1 MLPDADTM
9 ALRMATDLFKVRQ
22 PLASALVCAE
32 LAQGG
37 LDSAELWCVLGS
49 SLMASRGQ
57 LVRKPFEAWAA
68 KVFQRGAPGFPGTP
82 WASVAADW
90 LRQMPEA
97 VGAEPVRSDELADM
111 IEFLLVHE
119 SVLPDAAQAL
129 GEDAAMSMVMILGDR
144 QRPLYV
150 PLLRRA
156 LEGRLGAGAA
166 RSALKRLG
174 PFLPRPDVQ
183 ASLQAA
189 RDSGEAEELQP
200 YLRFVLE
207 QLPPGWD
214 APRSAAGPPYH
225 GIGKIDVELISAG
238 DPRAC
243 AAVLAS
249 QLGAS
254 ERDANAWAQHVPCVV
269 KRGAMRHDALALEA
283 ALQAAGAM
291 VTLHGFTYSDG
302 SSRAAAKVEATK
314 RPWWKFW

>member
-9 ALRMATDLFKVRQ
+9 ALRMATDLFKARQ
-22 PLASALVCAE
+22 PLACALVSAE

-82 WASVAADW
+82 WDSVAADW
-90 LRQMPEA
+90 LTQMPEA
-97 VGAEPVRSDELADM
+97 VGAEPLRNDELPDM

-129 GEDAAMSMVMILGDR
+129 SEDAAMSMVMILGNRD
-144 QRPLYV
+144 RPLYV
-150 PLLRRA
+150 PLLRCA
-156 LEGRLGAGAA
+156 IEGQLGAGAA
-166 RSALKRLG
+166 RSALKRIG
-174 PFLPRPDVQ
+174 TVLPRPDVQ

-189 RDSGEAEELQP
+189 RDSGEAEALQP
-200 YLRFVLE
+200 YLRFMLE
-207 QLPPGWD
+207 QLPSDWD
-214 APRSAAGPPYH
+214 APRTAAGPPYE
-225 GIGKIDVELISAG
+225 GIGKVDVELTATR
-238 DPRAC
+238 DPRAV
-243 AAVLAS
+243 AAVLRT

-254 ERDANAWAQHVPCVV
+254 ERDASAWAQHVPCVV
-269 KRGAMRHDALALEA
+269 KRGAMRHDALKLEA
-283 ALQAAGAM
+283 ALLAAGAT
-291 VTLHGFTYSDG
+291 VTLHGFTYSG
-302 SSRAAAKVEATK
+302 GLPRPTTKVATK